1 MDFFQIIRTIVVAFI
16 ISLILGPITIPMLKK
31 LHIGQS
37 IREEGPQSHLSK
49 SGTPTMGGIIIL
61 LSLLITVATSGIM
74 SNDLVLLLAST
85 FGFGVIGFIDDY
97 IIVVKKRN
105 LGLKAY
111 QKLIAQIVLAIILAI
126 YQSRTSVV
134 ETKVIV
140 PFLYGQYLDLGIL
153 YIPFIVFVVVGT
165 VNSVNLTD
173 GLDGLASGVS
183 IIVLTFFTLV
193 ATNWGL
199 DNISLFSSSLIGAC
213 LGFLIHNAHP
223 ARVFMGDTGSLAL
236 GGAIAAIAILMNL
249 PLMLPIVGGIFFIET
264 ISVIIQVTSYKLIGK
279 RVFLMSPL
287 HHHFEQKGWP
297 ETKVVGVFWVITAL
311 LCIIG
316 IISLKL

>member
-105 LGLKAY
+105 LGDRK
-111 QKLIAQIVLAIILAI
+111 
-126 YQSRTSVV
+126 SVV
-134 ETKVIV
+134 
-140 PFLYGQYLDLGIL
+140 
-153 YIPFIVFVVVGT
+153 
-165 VNSVNLTD
+165 
-173 GLDGLASGVS
+173 
-183 IIVLTFFTLV
+183 
-193 ATNWGL
+193 
-199 DNISLFSSSLIGAC
+199 
-213 LGFLIHNAHP
+213 
-223 ARVFMGDTGSLAL
+223 
-236 GGAIAAIAILMNL
+236 
-249 PLMLPIVGGIFFIET
+249 
-264 ISVIIQVTSYKLIGK
+264 
-279 RVFLMSPL
+279 
-287 HHHFEQKGWP
+287 
-297 ETKVVGVFWVITAL
+297 
-311 LCIIG
+311 
-316 IISLKL
+316 